1 MSVIRQVTKT
11 GDFRSWYEVLL
22 WKKGNTVDKYLFFSD
37 GLPDIHIKMLG
48 PGLDSENDYTS

>member
-37 GLPDIHIKMLG
+37 GLPDIHIKMLA
-48 PGLDSENDYTS
+48 PENDYTS